1 MAAGR
6 QATASVKARVA
17 VRYFNLFC
25 VTINYNILALR
36 APHIRVSGG
45 HRRVGVV
52 LLPGRLTSTH
62 TVVCEPRAVRATF
75 YYMRGA
81 GGPSFTFGVKVR
93 KSPITSKCT
102 AVVHAQY
109 VFRSLPAR
117 QNAKSRT
124 RKTHTAHRELID
136 TVHEEL
142 FTREILYY
150 DRVSDGTL

>member
-1 MAAGR
+1 MSVER
-6 QATASVKARVA
+6 VDELFASA
-17 VRYFNLFC
+17 VLGGGVGSESWRDGVC
-25 VTINYNILALR
+25 VVR
-36 APHIRVSGG
+36 CEVSVSGG